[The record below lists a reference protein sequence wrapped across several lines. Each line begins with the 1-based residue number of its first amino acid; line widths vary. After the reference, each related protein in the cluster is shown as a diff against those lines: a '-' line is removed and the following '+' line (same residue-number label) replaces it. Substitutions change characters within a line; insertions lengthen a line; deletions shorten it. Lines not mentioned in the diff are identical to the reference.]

1 MGSYNEYEEKQ
12 SRLRGEKERAKG
24 LHLDGWSGWQ
34 GSDTGAESKWVQWGM

>member
-24 LHLDGWSGWQ
+24 LRFR
-34 GSDTGAESKWVQWGM
+34 WVVREAGE